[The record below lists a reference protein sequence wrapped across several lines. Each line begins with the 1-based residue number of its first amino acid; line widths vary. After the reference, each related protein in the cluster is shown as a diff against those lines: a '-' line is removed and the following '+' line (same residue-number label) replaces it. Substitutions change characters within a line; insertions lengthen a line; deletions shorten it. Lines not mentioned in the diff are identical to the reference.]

1 MSKTQLNNNSLLV
14 NYVIISL
21 LLPLSLGYIDNFG
34 NVFSNMGDQLAG
46 YIDNLYTSINGWSE
60 HVIRHAKTEECELIC
75 PNGNWTTQNKFIS
88 WLFTW
93 LTIH

>member
-1 MSKTQLNNNSLLV
+1 MSKTQLNNNNLLV

-34 NVFSNMGDQLAG
+34 NVFGNMGDQLSG
-46 YIDNLYTSINGWSE
+46 YIDNLYTSINGWSD

-75 PNGNWTTQNKFIS
+75 LNGNWTTQNKFI
-88 WLFTW
+88 
-93 LTIH
+93 